1 MKTSLA
7 DNLQLAFEYK
17 RFHVAIKFDGLKS
30 SRLIAESSAYR
41 MDRCSISHSL
51 CFVAGLFKYRI
62 QSIYYWPSEILDK
75 SKNAHTKLCPIKFN
89 PFKYLQ
95 QAKLVTWICQR
106 FIISDWFMVNFTYRE
121 LLANFRRWLA
131 SSEALPGSP
140 STYRPN
146 ELMRW
151 KVVASIRRIRAFP
164 WRFHG
169 NW

>member
-1 MKTSLA
+1 MIKGPYIGRIDFKLEFIVMHSSDQKECMLKLAILDHLYRWTIYRFSYASTCSALVVKTSLA

-41 MDRCSISHSL
+41 MDRCSISHSF

-75 SKNAHTKLCPIKFN
+75 SKNAYTKLCPIKFN

-95 QAKLVTWICQR
+95 QAKFVT
-106 FIISDWFMVNFTYRE
+106 
-121 LLANFRRWLA
+121 
-131 SSEALPGSP
+131 
-140 STYRPN
+140 
-146 ELMRW
+146 
-151 KVVASIRRIRAFP
+151 
-164 WRFHG
+164 
-169 NW
+169 